1 VTRNIFLQPTTGLMN
16 KKNVKPEAQIPVD
29 PDPVGSETFGLVECG
44 IIVPN
49 PDPDPDPDP
58 DPNLT
63 FYTKK
68 SLNFLLIFLQNSRIR
83 L

>member
-1 VTRNIFLQPTTGLMN
+1 MN
-16 KKNVKPEAQIPVD
+16 KKKVKTKSTNPRVVD

-49 PDPDPDPDP
+49 PDPDL

-63 FYTKK
+63 FSTKK
-68 SLNFLLIFLQNSRIR
+68 SLNFLQIFLQNSRIR